1 MRRPRDHP
9 TTPIVRG
16 LRGILPKGGTL
27 SDAVFHQRHR
37 GILTLLW
44 LHVPAL
50 LLFALVRGKDWRHGL
65 FEAALVALPA
75 LAAQRTRRRR
85 RVSIVFASVGLMTAS
100 AVLVHLS
107 GGVIEAHFHFFVM
120 VGVIVLYQ
128 DWLPFLFA
136 FGWVVLHHG
145 IVGALAPQD
154 VYNHPS
160 AWEHPWTWAAIHG
173 GFILAMS
180 VAGIATWKLNESLQ
194 REAVDRAAKLAEAQ
208 KLARLGSWE
217 LELGTGTM
225 RASEELRRLLGR
237 PRDWTPSYQGFIALV
252 HPEDRITV
260 ERILSTAV
268 EKGGAFAVEFRAV
281 LADGSIRW
289 LSGRGDVKRD
299 KQGKAVTLV
308 GTCQDLTDA
317 RAAEE
322 ELTHARDQALEASRA
337 KSDFL
342 ATMSHEIRT
351 PMNGVIG
358 LTGLL
363 LDSNLTENQLRYAQ
377 GVRASGEAL
386 LSIINDILDFS
397 KIEAGKLELETVDFD
412 LSHAIEE
419 VGSLVAESV
428 RAKGLELV
436 AYCHPGLPTALRGDV
451 GRLRQILL
459 NFANNAVKFTESGEV
474 VLQADL
480 AEEPTSEH
488 VLVRFE
494 VADTGVG
501 LDPSATEKI
510 FEPFSQADASTTRR
524 HGGTG
529 LGLAICRRLAEAM
542 GGTVGVESRS
552 GGGSAFWLRLPLS
565 HASVPIASQNRH
577 AHSLEGLRVLV
588 VDDNETSRL
597 VLASQLR
604 AWGITADLAAG
615 ADEALE
621 TIRKAA
627 AETSYDMALLD
638 MGMPEVDGLTLAGI
652 LRSDPELAAVRLLL
666 LSSTWAEAE
675 AAAEAGL
682 VGHLTKPVRLSKL
695 YDTLVLAM
703 SPALAGTVG
712 DFATYPP
719 SEVGS
724 RGSLLI
730 VEDNTINQEVAVGM
744 VARLGYTSDV
754 AGNGLEALE
763 ALERG
768 SYDAVLMDCH
778 MPEMDGFQATAE
790 IRRREADRSHT
801 PIIAMTAG
809 ALVEDRGKC
818 IAAGM
823 DDYLTKPVK
832 HREIERMLNRWIGGG
847 QPVPDQS
854 SLNGPG
860 GNLHPGPDSS
870 DGVLDAAKFDALR
883 QLAPDDPG
891 FLDKLV
897 EHYLAQS
904 TAEIAELRDAVGRGN
919 PTAIGELAHSLKGA
933 SATVGASA
941 VASACAALEEAA
953 KLNGMEGLRRLVD
966 ELELATAAFRAQ
978 V

>member
-1 MRRPRDHP
+1 M
-9 TTPIVRG
+9 I
-16 LRGILPKGGTL
+16 
-27 SDAVFHQRHR
+27 
-37 GILTLLW
+37 LLW

-50 LLFALVRGKDWRHGL
+50 FLFALVRGKDWRHGL
-65 FEAALVALPA
+65 FEATLVALPA
-75 LAAQRTRRRR
+75 LAAQRTRLRR

-136 FGWVVLHHG
+136 IGWVVLHHG
-145 IVGALAPQD
+145 IVGVLAPQD
-154 VYNHPS
+154 VYNHPA

-194 REAVDRAAKLAEAQ
+194 RDAVDRAAKLAEAQ

-217 LELGTGTM
+217 WELGTGTM
-225 RASEELRRLLGR
+225 RASEELPRLFGR
-237 PRDWTPSYQGFIALV
+237 SRDWTPSYEGFMALV

-260 ERILSTAV
+260 EGILSAAV

-281 LADGSIRW
+281 IADGSIRW

-299 KQGKAVTLV
+299 KQGKVVTLV
-308 GTCQDLTDA
+308 GTCQDITDA

-412 LSHAIEE
+412 LSHAVEE

-459 NFANNAVKFTESGEV
+459 NFANNAVKFTEAGEV
-474 VLQADL
+474 VLQANL

-501 LDPSATEKI
+501 VDPSATEKI

-565 HASVPIASQNRH
+565 QASVPTASQNRP

-597 VLASQLR
+597 VLASQMR
-604 AWGITADLAAG
+604 AWGITADVAAG

-627 AETSYDMALLD
+627 AETRSYDMAVLD

-675 AAAEAGL
+675 AAAEAGF

-712 DFATYPP
+712 DLTTYPP
-719 SEVGS
+719 SEFGS

-790 IRRREADRSHT
+790 IRRREMDGSHI

-823 DDYLTKPVK
+823 DDYLSKPVK
-832 HREIERMLNRWIGGG
+832 HREIEKMLNRWIGGG

-854 SLNGPG
+854 SLSGPN

-883 QLAPDDPG
+883 QLAPDDPD

-897 EHYLAQS
+897 KHYLAQS
-904 TAEIAELRDAVGRGN
+904 TAEIAELRDAVARGD
-919 PTAIGELAHSLKGA
+919 PPAVRQVAHSLKGA
-933 SATVGASA
+933 SATMGANG
-941 VASACAALEEAA
+941 VASACGALEEAA
-953 KLNGMEGLRRLVD
+953 ARGEVNGTEGLHRLVD
-966 ELELATAAFRAQ
+966 ELGFATVALRAR

>member
-1 MRRPRDHP
+1 M
-9 TTPIVRG
+9 
-16 LRGILPKGGTL
+16 LPKGGTL

-50 LLFALVRGKDWRHGL
+50 FLFALVRGKDWRHGL
-65 FEAALVALPA
+65 FEATLVALPA
-75 LAAQRTRRRR
+75 LAAQRAPRR
-85 RVSIVFASVGLMTAS
+85 RVSIVFASIGLMTAS

-136 FGWVVLHHG
+136 IAWVVLHHG
-145 IVGALAPQD
+145 IIGVLAPQD
-154 VYNHPS
+154 VYNHPA
-160 AWEHPWTWAAIHG
+160 AWKNPWTWAAIHG

-180 VAGIATWKLNESLQ
+180 AAGIATWKLNESLQ

-217 LELGTGTM
+217 WERDTGTM
-225 RASEELRRLLGR
+225 RVSDELRRLFGL
-237 PRDWTPSYQGFIALV
+237 PRDWTPSYGGFLSRV
-252 HPEDRITV
+252 HPEDRDTI
-260 ERILSTAV
+260 EHILTTAI
-268 EKGGAFAVEFRAV
+268 ETGGGFAVDFRAM
-281 LADGSIRW
+281 LADGSTRW
-289 LSGRGDVKRD
+289 LSGRGDVKRN
-299 KQGKAVTLV
+299 KKGKVLALL
-308 GTCQDLTDA
+308 GTCQDITDA
-317 RAAEE
+317 RAAED

-363 LDSNLTENQLRYAQ
+363 LDSKLTETQLRYAQ

-386 LSIINDILDFS
+386 LGVINDILDFS

-412 LSHAIEE
+412 LSYAIEG
-419 VGSLVAESV
+419 VGSLVAESA

-436 AYCHPGLPTALRGDV
+436 AYCHTGLPTALRGDV

-459 NFANNAVKFTESGEV
+459 NFANNAVKFTEAGEV
-474 VLQADL
+474 VLRAVL
-480 AEEPTSEH
+480 SEEPTSEQ

-501 LDPSATEKI
+501 LDPSSAEKL

-542 GGTVGVESRS
+542 GGTVGVDSRS
-552 GGGSAFWLRLPLS
+552 GGGSIFWLQLPLS
-565 HASVPIASQNRH
+565 HALEPVAPQDRLD
-577 AHSLEGLRVLV
+577 HSLDGLRVLV
-588 VDDNETSRL
+588 VDDNETNRL
-597 VLASQLR
+597 ALASRLR
-604 AWGITADLAAG
+604 AWDITADVAAS
-615 ADEALE
+615 AEEALE
-621 TIRKAA
+621 LMRKAA
-627 AETSYDMALLD
+627 AETKLYDLALLD

-652 LRSDPELAAVRLLL
+652 LRSDPEFAAVRLLL
-666 LSSTWAEAE
+666 LSSIWVEAE
-675 AAAEAGL
+675 AAAEAGFL
-682 VGHLTKPVRLSKL
+682 GLLTKPVRLSQL
-695 YDTLVLAM
+695 YEALVQAM
-703 SPALAGTVG
+703 TPALEGTAGDVVPYLP
-712 DFATYPP
+712 AA
-719 SEVGS
+719 VGS
-724 RGSLLI
+724 RGTLLI
-730 VEDNTINQEVAVGM
+730 VEDNTINQEVARGM
-744 VARLGYTSDV
+744 VAKLGYRSDV

-768 SYDAVLMDCH
+768 IYDAVLMDCH

-790 IRRREADRSHT
+790 IRRREAGGSRI

-823 DDYLTKPVK
+823 DDYLSKPVK
-832 HREIERMLNRWIGGG
+832 NREVEAILNRWIGGG
-847 QPVPDQS
+847 PLVPDQG
-854 SLNGPG
+854 SLDGPNG
-860 GNLHPGPDSS
+860 HIGPLDSAE
-870 DGVLDAAKFDALR
+870 GVLDAAQFDGLR
-883 QLAPDDPG
+883 QLARGDPG
-891 FLDKLV
+891 LLGNLI
-897 EHYLAQS
+897 EQYLLQATS
-904 TAEIAELRDAVGRGN
+904 EVAELRDAVGRGD
-919 PTAIGELAHSLKGA
+919 PPAVGQLAHSLRGA
-933 SATVGASA
+933 SATMGANR

-953 KLNGMEGLRRLVD
+953 ARGTVNGTEGLHRLVD
-966 ELELATAAFRAQ
+966 ELELATAALRAQ